1 MMRVGG
7 SALISA
13 LLFCAPSFASV
24 ASVAKLV
31 GAREAGDSHTTSW
44 VIFNDRTR
52 CNAVLIS
59 ERILMTAGH
68 CLGGIRAG
76 DWASWAAKLS
86 DARSA
91 NTIRIRRTFL
101 FPNPYPMPRSGDF
114 RYYSQDVGFLE
125 LENPAPM
132 EPLAVDLERRASEND
147 RGTAI
152 SYGGTAATR
161 MIGTMRLKRIQHDA
175 WVYGHGSSTD
185 AMGEPGDSGAA
196 LLSSDGKLLGL
207 ISGGS
212 NGETAVFRLKS
223 VHLLWLSQRL

>member
-1 MMRVGG
+1 MLRIWG
-7 SALISA
+7 SALILCLA
-13 LLFCAPSFASV
+13 YGAPSF

-31 GAREAGDSHTTSW
+31 GARPTGDSHTTSW

-68 CLGGIRAG
+68 CLGGIRSG
-76 DWASWAAKLS
+76 DWASWTAKLS

-101 FPNPYPMPRSGDF
+101 FPNPYPLPRNGDYRF
-114 RYYSQDVGFLE
+114 YTQDVGFLE
-125 LENPAPM
+125 LENAAPI
-132 EPLAVDLERRASEND
+132 EPLSIDLDRRANEDERAS
-147 RGTAI
+147 AI
-152 SYGGTAATR
+152 SYGGAAAART
-161 MIGTMRLKRIQHDA
+161 IGTMRLKRIQDDA
-175 WVYGHGSSTD
+175 WVYGRGSTSD
-185 AMGEPGDSGAA
+185 VSGEPGDSGSAV
-196 LLSSDGKLLGL
+196 LSNDGKLLGL

-223 VHLLWLSQRL
+223 THLLWLSQHL